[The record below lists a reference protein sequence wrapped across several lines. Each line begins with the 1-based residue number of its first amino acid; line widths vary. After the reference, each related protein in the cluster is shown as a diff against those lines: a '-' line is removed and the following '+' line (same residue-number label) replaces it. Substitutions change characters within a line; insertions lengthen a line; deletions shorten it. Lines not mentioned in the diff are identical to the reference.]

1 MQTKKKLVLVSN
13 RSGLNLDAD
22 LLALIHVE
30 PGGEVTLEVDDGRLI
45 IEHPKAAARRAQ
57 AAESQPPTALMA
69 ACREVIAG

>member
-1 MQTKKKLVLVSN
+1 MQTKKKLVLRSN
-13 RSGLNLDAD
+13 SSGLILDVD

-30 PGGEVTLEVDDGRLI
+30 PGGEVTLEVDDGRLV

-57 AAESQPPTALMA
+57 AAESKAPTALLD

>member
-1 MQTKKKLVLVSN
+1 MPTKKLVLVGNS
-13 RSGLNLDAD
+13 SGLILDAE

-30 PGGEVTLEVDDGRLI
+30 PGGEVALEVDDGRLI

-57 AAESQPPTALMA
+57 AAESKPSSTLAV